1 MSFDA
6 HEDKIRKIF
15 AGDTQLVIPR
25 NQRKYIWEE
34 KQWKELWS
42 DINYIKLR
50 RSSAQTDINHF
61 FCSFVLQECEKKYE
75 IIDGQQRITTL
86 FLILSALC
94 CYFNKLNSAEEHG
107 KTRQYLSGN
116 IGLNSE
122 YLRLENNDLNNISI
136 IMAGACKYQ
145 EAFSEKTMLD
155 FKALTKGNKG
165 DERIINCFSYFYNEL
180 SQNNLSLNDSV
191 TIREILLDMKVINI
205 ASEDELDCYDIFE
218 ILNARGV
225 DLEESE
231 LLKNYIFK
239 YAQPEYSVDN
249 AKNIWTKIE
258 DNMELCK
265 GNIDLFLVHFVTYR
279 YYKPSKDEGVFRI
292 IKSNTDKNTVRN
304 LLDDLYSASEDYI
317 MFYDSTKAFN
327 KDIQKSLEFYKL
339 VNHRQ
344 FRPLFMALFN
354 AYHKGSYNEKQL
366 SKICV
371 FLKNFSFAY
380 TLVMGNS
387 SNLIE
392 TSIYDLAGKIYK
404 NPTIETLNLIKQKL
418 KKFYPGQ
425 NDFTRAFCNLGF
437 SNKNKN
443 YSNSNNRKR
452 MKYIFE
458 ELEDIK
464 QATAELFCDTKN
476 CDLEHIM
483 NDSEFDDI
491 TSKVGNILLISSKL
505 NKKMNDY
512 DFAKKKKILKQ
523 SQLITVQNFL
533 HYYENYDEWTNNLI
547 IQRTETIAKEAYNS
561 IWKLDTNDI

>member
-15 AGDTQLVIPR
+15 AGDTQFVIPR

-50 RSSAQTDINHF
+50 RSSTQTDINHF
-61 FCSFVLQECEKKYE
+61 FGSFVLQECEKKYE

-145 EAFSEKTMLD
+145 DAFSEKTMLD

-180 SQNNLSLNDSV
+180 SKNDLSLNDAV

-249 AKNIWTKIE
+249 AKNIWAKIE

-265 GNIDLFLVHFVTYR
+265 GNIDLYLVHFVTYR

-344 FRPLFMALFN
+344 FRPLFMALFD
-354 AYHKGSYNEKQL
+354 AYHKGSY
-366 SKICV
+366 
-371 FLKNFSFAY
+371 
-380 TLVMGNS
+380 
-387 SNLIE
+387 
-392 TSIYDLAGKIYK
+392 
-404 NPTIETLNLIKQKL
+404 
-418 KKFYPGQ
+418 
-425 NDFTRAFCNLGF
+425 
-437 SNKNKN
+437 
-443 YSNSNNRKR
+443 
-452 MKYIFE
+452 
-458 ELEDIK
+458 
-464 QATAELFCDTKN
+464 
-476 CDLEHIM
+476 
-483 NDSEFDDI
+483 
-491 TSKVGNILLISSKL
+491 
-505 NKKMNDY
+505 
-512 DFAKKKKILKQ
+512 
-523 SQLITVQNFL
+523 
-533 HYYENYDEWTNNLI
+533 I
-547 IQRTETIAKEAYNS
+547 I
-561 IWKLDTNDI
+561 